1 MSESTPIS
9 EIRRVDTDRPDG
21 LILPAA
27 AVAIWAELLPDP
39 PADGARMIE
48 RSKRRTGPPSVLYTG
63 PGAPPS
69 GRTMYRPAEVRE
81 WCLSRQAARAR
92 QGLRLLE
99 LIERHTTGGVG
110 VELRPPYTDSPR
122 DHIWIEV
129 GEGFGEAVE
138 AALAELALPPRWDLA
153 REEP

>member
-1 MSESTPIS
+1 MSESTPIR
-9 EIRRVDTDRPDG
+9 EIRRVDTDRLDG

-48 RSKRRTGPPSVLYTG
+48 RSKRRTGPPAVLYTG

-81 WCLSRQAARAR
+81 WCLSRQPARVRDALDLLLFAESVPGVFEADEDEDGACLAWAGLAGREVVTGASFGDVARKALARAAK
-92 QGLRLLE
+92 
-99 LIERHTTGGVG
+99 
-110 VELRPPYTDSPR
+110 
-122 DHIWIEV
+122 
-129 GEGFGEAVE
+129 AVT
-138 AALAELALPPRWDLA
+138 P
-153 REEP
+153 